1 MNFRLSRVT
10 AVIAALGLAPAL
22 TLAAGVA
29 VRFDVSDPAASPF
42 PSDRFTQPDF
52 TNNTLKRVALPKPN
66 CAVRVSDCAD
76 IDVINTLDGFNTQPR
91 ITIPFTGDI
100 DIASVNSNTVYL
112 VNLGDTLSGA
122 GAGRK
127 VGIYQL
133 QWDSSAKTLVVESDE
148 LLDEH

>member
-52 TNNTLKRVALPKPN
+52 TQQHPQARGAAEARTAP
-66 CAVRVSDCAD
+66 CAPPTAPTS
-76 IDVINTLDGFNTQPR
+76 T
-91 ITIPFTGDI
+91 
-100 DIASVNSNTVYL
+100 
-112 VNLGDTLSGA
+112 
-122 GAGRK
+122 
-127 VGIYQL
+127 
-133 QWDSSAKTLVVESDE
+133 
-148 LLDEH
+148 